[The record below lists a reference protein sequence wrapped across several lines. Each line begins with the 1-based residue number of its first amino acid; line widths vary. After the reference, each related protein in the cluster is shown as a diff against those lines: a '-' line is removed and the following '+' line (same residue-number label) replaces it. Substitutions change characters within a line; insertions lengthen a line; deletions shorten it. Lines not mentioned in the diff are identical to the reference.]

1 MNIFFTKPEKTTSNL
16 SKKYLDNNRGFFLY
30 FRHMSMKMQERFAQ
44 LYSHQGIPQVFL
56 HGNPHIENYTINGKG
71 AAMIDFDRARIGPYV
86 WDIVRFLASVSV
98 KRKETTQEFLSKE
111 VLEYFLEGYLR
122 SFHAPHLP
130 YKPISA
136 ASNRAK
142 FTVWHKNVEEYLKAN
157 IKWAKRMRNNP
168 LSTNNKDLNA
178 LLHGYLQSRQELEL
192 LNTHELSEA
201 GQATGTFGNQ
211 RFLMVLKPKSNQQGE
226 SIFLD
231 IKTVYQDADNIWYYN
246 PYKHHGIRMIEASKL
261 YAPGVEQRMGYVTYQ
276 EQQYWGR
283 AIPPKN
289 AKLKAN
295 LNHTEQIDMAYS
307 VATQLGSAHRKSL
320 QNGVE
325 ATQVEKHLLSDYTQL
340 IEIAQQMNLE
350 LMEAYQL
357 YVQQLNANKAG

>member
-1 MNIFFTKPEKTTSNL
+1 MNIFSKKPEKTTSNL

-44 LYSHQGIPQVFL
+44 LYPHKGVPQVFL

-71 AAMIDFDRARIGPYV
+71 AAMIDFDRSRIGPYV

-98 KRKETTQEFLSKE
+98 KRKEVTDEFLSKE

-130 YKPISA
+130 YKPIST

-142 FTVWHKNVEEYLKAN
+142 FTVWHNNVEEYLKAN

-168 LSTNNKDLNA
+168 VRTNNKDLKA
-178 LLHGYLQSRQELEL
+178 LLQGYLQSRNELDL
-192 LNTHELSEA
+192 LGTHKLTEA

-211 RFLMVLKPKSNQQGE
+211 RFLMVLSPQKNTEAE
-226 SIFLD
+226 SVFLD
-231 IKTVYQDADNIWYYN
+231 IKTVYQDPDNRWYYN
-246 PYKHHGIRMIEASKL
+246 PYNHHGIRMIEASKL

-276 EQQYWGR
+276 NQEYWGR

-295 LNHTEQIDMAYS
+295 LNSAEQIDMAYS

-320 QNGVE
+320 QGGVE
-325 ATQVEKHLLSDYTQL
+325 ALKLEKHLLADYTRL
-340 IEIAQQMNLE
+340 TDIAHQMNME
-350 LMEAYQL
+350 LMQAYQA
-357 YVQQLNANKAG
+357 YVQQLNATKAG